1 MGPIMSPFLLLVFL
15 STGVL
20 ASYFQ
25 PLYPIEIDQRYTR
38 SIRNSSQLRGDF
50 LHFDGL
56 VKRDDCDPTDST
68 PCPDGCYNGANDVCC
83 ANGGAV
89 PQGDVCCDDSA
100 GGGCA
105 IGLTCGFCG
114 SNGVCC
120 SDASCTVLV
129 DTDGS
134 SVTLGPDDCKAT
146 AGNTVASVATIGA
159 AGTTTPTP
167 SPSTTEQLS
176 TTQITQLVPSTT
188 ESPPPPPTT
197 TEAPIP
203 ATSPATVV
211 TVVLTTSISSTVSA
225 TPTIPVV
232 TTSTE
237 VVLPPESTTSSA
249 TPSMAQTAGVGRGVE
264 GQGLLATTA
273 LALAVVGM
281 LLMLA

>member
-1 MGPIMSPFLLLVFL
+1 MGPVMSPFLLLVFL
-15 STGVL
+15 STVVF
-20 ASYFQ
+20 ASNFP
-25 PLYPIEIDQRYTR
+25 PLYPIDLAQGYTR
-38 SIRNSSQLRGDF
+38 SIRNSSQLRFDF
-50 LHFDGL
+50 FNFDGV
-56 VKRDDCDPTDST
+56 VKRDDCSVSDST
-68 PCPDGCYNGANDVCC
+68 PCPDGCYNGVNDVCC

-146 AGNTVASVATIGA
+146 AGNTVASVATVGA
-159 AGTTTPTP
+159 GGTTTPTVT
-167 SPSTTEQLS
+167 PSTTDQLS
-176 TTQITQLVPSTT
+176 TTPTTAAVPSTT

-203 ATSPATVV
+203 TTSPATVL
-211 TVVLTTSISSTVSA
+211 TVVLTTTSTS
-225 TPTIPVV
+225 TPFLTTPEA

-237 VVLPPESTTSSA
+237 VVQPPPESSTSSEPQA
-249 TPSMAQTAGVGRGVE
+249 GGVGRSVD
-264 GQGLLATTA
+264 GQGRFATTA
-273 LALAVVGM
+273 LALAVVSI